1 MTGPNSEVY
10 LRSFWD
16 MITQA
21 VETMPYAPA
30 DYAAYASSIVGKP
43 LALVNAGISLE
54 LAAPPLVSQTTLPP
68 TNPTANDPTDLL
80 HYSFPIK
87 IGDAERP
94 YDGVLGYFDT
104 DNTTTGTTNWSNL
117 YTYFPHQTSPTNP
130 TDPADPRVLIE
141 PSTFP
146 SLQPFY
152 IDPSG
157 SLVCNSFAAS
167 LAAHFTVKTLLID
180 PYAALHVYSPIL
192 PITSLQLPAW
202 SVQAAL
208 QKMSAFFKLGPCLVT
223 RDVPATFD
231 PTQAVAA
238 DTWAAK
244 QQTLDENSASAKI
257 RLPLRTGKKTSWS
270 WLQPYVVDGDSAG
283 DGTGK
288 KQTRYNDFPV
298 GEEGECLLGI
308 LSSLPCAHL
317 LTAGSHSYR
326 WQNSP

>member
-1 MTGPNSEVY
+1 MTGSNGEVY

-68 TNPTANDPTDLL
+68 TKPTPNNPIDLL

-104 DNTTTGTTNWSNL
+104 DNTTTGTTNWSKL
-117 YTYFPHQTSPTNP
+117 YTYFPQQTSSTNP
-130 TDPADPRVLIE
+130 VNPADPRVLIE
-141 PSTFP
+141 PFTFP
-146 SLQPFY
+146 NLQPFY
-152 IDPSG
+152 IDPS
-157 SLVCNSFAAS
+157 SPLVNNSFAAS
-167 LAAHFTVKTLLID
+167 LAAQFTVKTLLID
-180 PYAALHVYSPIL
+180 PYTPLHVYSPIL

-202 SVQAAL
+202 SVQTAL

-223 RDVPATFD
+223 RDIPATFD
-231 PTQAVAA
+231 PTLVVDA

-244 QQTLDENSASAKI
+244 QQTLDSSSASAKI
-257 RLPLRTGKKTSWS
+257 RLPLRTGKKTNWS
-270 WLQPYVVDGDSAG
+270 WLQPYVVNDSSEGA
-283 DGTGK
+283 DTVRETK
-288 KQTRYNDFPV
+288 YNDFPV
-298 GEEGECLLGI
+298 GEEGEFLLSI
-308 LSSLPCAHL
+308 LYCYVAFADCSFEF
-317 LTAGSHSYR
+317 R
-326 WQNSP
+326 

>member
-1 MTGPNSEVY
+1 MTGTNGEVY

-21 VETMPYAPA
+21 VETMPYTPA

-68 TNPTANDPTDLL
+68 TKPTPNDPTDLL
-80 HYSFPIK
+80 HYLFPIK

-104 DNTTTGTTNWSNL
+104 DNTTTGTTNWSKL
-117 YTYFPHQTSPTNP
+117 YTYFPHQTSSTDP

-146 SLQPFY
+146 NLQPFY
-152 IDPSG
+152 MDPSG
-157 SLVCNSFAAS
+157 PLVGNSFAAS
-167 LAAHFTVKTLLID
+167 LAAQFTVKTLLID
-180 PYAALHVYSPIL
+180 PYTALHVYSPIL

-223 RDVPATFD
+223 RDLPAFD
-231 PTQAVAA
+231 STLTVAA

-244 QQTLDENSASAKI
+244 QQTLDKSSTSAQI
-257 RLPLRTGKKTSWS
+257 RLPLRTGKKTNWS
-270 WLQPYVVDGDSAG
+270 WLQPYVVNGDSQG
-283 DGTGK
+283 GGTGR
-288 KQTRYNDFPV
+288 QTRYNDFPV
-298 GEEGECLLGI
+298 GEEGKCLPGN
-308 LSSLPCAHL
+308 LSSFYC
-317 LTAGSHSYR
+317 TCIC
-326 WQNSP
+326 